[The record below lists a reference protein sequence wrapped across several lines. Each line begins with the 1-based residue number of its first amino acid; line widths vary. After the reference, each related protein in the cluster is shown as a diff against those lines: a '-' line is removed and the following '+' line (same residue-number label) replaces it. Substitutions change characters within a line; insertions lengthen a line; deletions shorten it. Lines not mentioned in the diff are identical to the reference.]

1 MAASQDSRTLVG
13 NTPLG
18 VWRGNPV
25 LAHMLGLCPLLAVTT
40 TAVNGFALGLASLVV
55 VTLTNGTVSVF
66 RHWLSPALRLPV
78 FVLVIASIV
87 SAVEL
92 LLNGF
97 FHELYRVLGLFIP
110 LIVTNCMIL
119 ARAESFAS
127 RESVGRAL
135 GDGLAT
141 GVGFLLVLVSLGAL
155 RELAGQGTLGQGL
168 ELLFG
173 PNAPPALTFANDGL
187 LLMVLPP
194 GAFFGLALL
203 VALYQ
208 RLVNASTR

>member
-1 MAASQDSRTLVG
+1 MAVSEKIPNAALTS
-13 NTPLG
+13 NLG
-18 VWRGNPV
+18 VWGGNPV

-40 TAVNGFALGLASLVV
+40 TAVNGLALGLASLVV
-55 VTLTNGTVSVF
+55 VTLTNGTVSAF
-66 RHWLSPALRLPV
+66 RHWLSPSLRLPI

-127 RESVGRAL
+127 RESLGRAL
-135 GDGLAT
+135 ADGFAT
-141 GVGFLLVLVSLGAL
+141 GLGFLLVLVSLGAV
-155 RELAGQGTLGQGL
+155 RELAGQGTLGKGL
-168 ELLFG
+168 ELIFG
-173 PNAPPALTFANDGL
+173 PNAPPGLTLADGGI

-203 VALYQ
+203 VVLF
-208 RLVNASTR
+208 RRRIDSKTR